1 MEQRLDLAA
10 LADFNLVAL
19 HGGFGRASRAAHR
32 PKATLSR
39 KVTELEAQLGV
50 RLIDRGSRTLRLT
63 PEGRA
68 LHDRTQGPL
77 AEIGEAEQAVASGA
91 SVPSG
96 TLRISAPIV
105 LAHVLLPRVAA
116 DFVVKYPHVVLEIIA
131 EDRMVDPVQD
141 NYDLVIRINPNP
153 DERLVGKRI
162 LEDERVLVASSDMPN
177 PFRTDR
183 KDGAATVSAVGH
195 IATSA
200 DAPWRIKTDDGVRVL
215 IPQMRLRFSSF
226 LMVQDAVLAGAGVA
240 LVPKLLAAQN
250 IAAGRLIVWGV
261 DDGPKVEIW
270 ALQNSRRLSSS
281 KIRAF
286 LEVLTAMAPQQA
298 SPGGLQGGEP

>member
-1 MEQRLDLAA
+1 MDLAA
-10 LADFNLVAL
+10 LADFNLVAA
-19 HGGFGRASRAAHR
+19 HGGFGRASRAAQR

-68 LHDRTQGPL
+68 LHERTQGPL
-77 AEIGEAEQAVASGA
+77 LELGEAGRAVTAGA

-116 DFVVKYPHVVLEIIA
+116 DFVRTYPQVTLEIVA
-131 EDRMVDPVQD
+131 EDRKVDPVED
-141 NYDLVIRINPNP
+141 NYDLVIRINPDP
-153 DERLVGKRI
+153 DERLVGRRI
-162 LEDERVLVASSDMPN
+162 LEDERLLVASPDLPDSLRASEEGAITAAPAVAHIGTSTGALWSV
-177 PFRTDR
+177 RT
-183 KDGAATVSAVGH
+183 GAGMRVVS
-195 IATSA
+195 
-200 DAPWRIKTDDGVRVL
+200 
-215 IPQMRLRFSSF
+215 PQIRLRFSSF

-240 LVPKLLAAQN
+240 LMPKLLAAPA
-250 IAAGRLIVWGV
+250 IAAGRLVVWGD

-286 LEVLTAMAPQQA
+286 LEVLTSIA
-298 SPGGLQGGEP
+298 